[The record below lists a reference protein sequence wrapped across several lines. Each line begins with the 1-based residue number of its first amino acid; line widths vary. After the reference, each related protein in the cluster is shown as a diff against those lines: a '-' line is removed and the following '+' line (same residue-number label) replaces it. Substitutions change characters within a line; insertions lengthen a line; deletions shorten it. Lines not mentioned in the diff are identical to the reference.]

1 MSVCPITMKKPNLD
15 YDGPRR
21 DARGGYTFLSSSR
34 VDSHNAQA
42 HGVLLVVVE
51 LVVVVI

>member
-1 MSVCPITMKKPNLD
+1 MDRGATRGRARVP
-15 YDGPRR
+15 GAVPRR
-21 DARGGYTFLSSSR
+21 LD
-34 VDSHNAQA
+34 VAQA

>member
-1 MSVCPITMKKPNLD
+1 MSVCPITMKRPNLD

-21 DARGGYTFLSSSR
+21 DAREKALPGAVPRRLD
-34 VDSHNAQA
+34 VAQA
-42 HGVLLVVVE
+42 HGVLLVLVE